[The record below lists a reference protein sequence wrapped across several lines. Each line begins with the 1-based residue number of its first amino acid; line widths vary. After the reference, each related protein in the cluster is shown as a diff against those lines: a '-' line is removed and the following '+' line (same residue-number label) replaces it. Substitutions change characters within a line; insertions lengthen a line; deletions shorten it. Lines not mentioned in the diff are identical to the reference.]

1 MGRPSKLTDKQW
13 AEIERRSIAGESI
26 RSLAAEFKVSEGTI
40 RGRGISAHVSEIKD
54 VAKQIARVQ
63 DRLAVMPISAQI
75 SAHSLAEELRSISTH
90 LASAAK
96 FGSMTAHRLSVIAH
110 SQTDMID
117 EAAPFEDN
125 TEALK
130 SVLAMTKGAND
141 AAVIGLN
148 LLNAN
153 KETVKSMNEEKVING
168 ESVRLDS
175 AAMAKL
181 SDDELEQIEI
191 LLSKMVP

>member
-13 AEIERRSIAGESI
+13 AEIERRAVGGETI
-26 RSLAAEFKVSEGTI
+26 RSLAKVFKVSASTI
-40 RGRGISAHVSEIKD
+40 SERISERVPKHKELAKSLACVEVAFDSLTVSEQ
-54 VAKQIARVQ
+54 VSVR
-63 DRLAVMPISAQI
+63 
-75 SAHSLAEELRSISTH
+75 SLADTLKSISFH
-90 LASAAK
+90 LGGAAK
-96 FGSMTAHRLSVIAH
+96 HGAMTAHRLSVIANA
-110 SQTDMID
+110 QVEAID
-117 EAAPFEDN
+117 DSASLEEN

-130 SVLAMTKGAND
+130 SVMAMTKGAND

-153 KETVKSMNEEKVING
+153 KETVRSLNEERVIDG